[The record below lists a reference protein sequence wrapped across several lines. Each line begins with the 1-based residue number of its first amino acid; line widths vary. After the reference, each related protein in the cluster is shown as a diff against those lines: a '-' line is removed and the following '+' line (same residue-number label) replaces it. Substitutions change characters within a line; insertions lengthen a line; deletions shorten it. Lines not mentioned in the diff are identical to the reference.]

1 MKPMAVH
8 AHGADIPV
16 IGLGTWP
23 MKGQDCVD
31 AVSHALKV
39 GYRHLDT
46 AAMYGNETEVGRGLR
61 QSGVRREDVFLTTKV
76 WWTDIAEGCL
86 QRSAEA
92 SLRALSVAYADLV
105 LIHWPNGD
113 IPLAESIR
121 ALCAVKKHGL
131 ARHIGVANF
140 PAAMLREA
148 VDLASEPL
156 VANQCEYHPR
166 LDQTAVLEAV
176 RGFNSAFVSYS
187 PLGRG
192 DLLRDPVVTGIAER
206 LGRTPAQIVLR
217 WHIQQPR
224 VCAIPKS
231 ADPTR
236 IEENFQVFDFA
247 LAEEDMAALSGLA
260 RPDGR
265 LIDPEWSPAWDRA
278 A

>member
-1 MKPMAVH
+1 MQPMAVH

-16 IGLGTWP
+16 LGLGTWP
-23 MKGQDCVD
+23 MKGATCVE
-31 AVSHALKV
+31 AVSHALQV

-46 AAMYGNETEVGRGLR
+46 AAMYGNEEEVGRGLR
-61 QSGVRREDVFLTTKV
+61 RSGLRRADVFLTTKV
-76 WWTDIAEGCL
+76 WWTDIGEGAL

-92 SLRALSVAYADLV
+92 SLRRLSVSYADLI
-105 LIHWPNGD
+105 LIHWPNKD

-140 PAAMLREA
+140 PADMLRQA

-156 VANQCEYHPR
+156 VANQCEYHPM
-166 LDQTAVLEAV
+166 LNQDAVLAAV

-192 DLLRDPVVTGIAER
+192 GLMEDPVVTEIARR
-206 LGRTPAQIVLR
+206 LQRTPAQIILR

-231 ADPTR
+231 ADPRR

-265 LIDPEWSPAWDRA
+265 IIDPDWAPAWDKA